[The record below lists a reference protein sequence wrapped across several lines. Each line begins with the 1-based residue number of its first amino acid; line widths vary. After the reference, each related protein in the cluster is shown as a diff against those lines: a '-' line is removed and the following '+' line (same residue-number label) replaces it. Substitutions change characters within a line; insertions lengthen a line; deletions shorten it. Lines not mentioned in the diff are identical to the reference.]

1 VAIKEKNNKILAG
14 FGILLYIWF
23 ALVNGFNW
31 TYLSEIDIR
40 GENIFSIKP
49 ILALFF
55 YIASLVMT
63 NVIPPEWKHI
73 IIYLRVKNPLPGSR
87 VFTQLAKNDNRIS
100 YKDIETQYGPLP
112 TNPKSQ
118 NMLWYEIYKKK
129 QTDVVVR
136 ESHGR
141 WLLFRD
147 MFAITMITL
156 IPSATFTLWYSGI
169 IKGVLYTIL
178 YFVLTII
185 LWVCSRNAGNRF
197 VCNVLAR

>member
-1 VAIKEKNNKILAG
+1 MAIKEKNNKILAG

-112 TNPKSQ
+112 TNPKVRTCFGMKYTKR
-118 NMLWYEIYKKK
+118 NK
-129 QTDVVVR
+129 QM
-136 ESHGR
+136 
-141 WLLFRD
+141 W
-147 MFAITMITL
+147 
-156 IPSATFTLWYSGI
+156 
-169 IKGVLYTIL
+169 
-178 YFVLTII
+178 
-185 LWVCSRNAGNRF
+185 
-197 VCNVLAR
+197 

>member
-1 VAIKEKNNKILAG
+1 
-14 FGILLYIWF
+14 
-23 ALVNGFNW
+23 
-31 TYLSEIDIR
+31 
-40 GENIFSIKP
+40 
-49 ILALFF
+49 
-55 YIASLVMT
+55 
-63 NVIPPEWKHI
+63 
-73 IIYLRVKNPLPGSR
+73 
-87 VFTQLAKNDNRIS
+87 
-100 YKDIETQYGPLP
+100 
-112 TNPKSQ
+112 
-118 NMLWYEIYKKK
+118 MLWYEIYKKK

-185 LWVCSRNAGNRF
+185 LWVCSRNTGNRF